1 MGQIAEVIRIRG
13 TVQGVGFRPT
23 VHRIATACQLRGD
36 VRNDGDGVL
45 VRAIGT
51 ASNLETFLTQLQRD
65 CPPLARI
72 TTIERHPLH
81 DRPPQADFQ
90 IVPSQTTTAHTSIP
104 ADAATCAHCL
114 AEVEDPLSRWYRYPF
129 TTCTHCGPRF
139 SLVQRIPYDRA
150 HTSMACFGLCPQC
163 QQEYQDIRD
172 RRFHAQPIA
181 CPTCGPQVALLDVTG
196 QPVEITAWSPLD
208 ALDAVA
214 QMLRQ
219 GAIVA
224 IKGVGGF
231 HLACDATNS
240 QAVQTLRQRKQRQ
253 VKPFALMMRDLAI
266 VERYCQISASERQVL
281 TQVAAPIVLLQVL
294 LQRHSQSA
302 ARPLAAEVAP
312 GLDRVGV
319 MLPYTPLH
327 HLICQS
333 LDRPIV
339 LTSGNASR
347 QPQVIDNQEALQ
359 QLQGIADYYLLHD
372 RAIVNRLDD
381 SVVQVVTDQPQ
392 FLRRARGYAPDPLP
406 LPLGFASTPSVVA
419 MGSELKTTLCFTRG
433 AEALL
438 SQHLGDL
445 EQEQTFTA
453 YQDTLD
459 RYLQLF
465 EHQPQVIAIDLHPDY
480 LSSKLGQDLA
490 AANGLPLVAVQ
501 HHHAHVAACMADNDL
516 ALSRAPVLGIVL
528 DGLGYGEDG
537 TLWGGEVLLA
547 DYNQYCRLASLQ
559 PIALLG
565 GAQAMHQ
572 PWRNTYAHLMY
583 ALGWEALADRYG
595 HLELVQWLAQKP
607 LVQLDRML
615 QRGLHSPLAS
625 SCGRLFD
632 AVAAAVGLCRDRA
645 SYEGQ
650 GAMQLETLARTGLD
664 LVGGQGYTWNLI
676 APAPTHPSALG
687 PEWVIDPT
695 SMWQELLVDLKVG
708 RSPPEIAAR
717 FHLGF
722 GQTLVQVVLALSQQ
736 HRFEQI
742 ALTGGVFQNRLLL
755 EQVGQQLRQLGFQVL
770 CHRRVPPNDGGLS
783 LGQAV
788 IAAARS
794 RAEED
799 RDRCV

>member
-36 VRNDGDGVL
+36 VCNDGDGVL
-45 VRAIGT
+45 VRVIGT
-51 ASNLETFLTQLQRD
+51 ATNLDTFVAQLQRD

-72 TTIERHPLH
+72 TTIERHPLN
-81 DRPPQADFQ
+81 DLPQQPDFQ
-90 IVPSQTTTAHTSIP
+90 IVPSQVTAAHTSIP

-114 AEVEDPLSRWYRYPF
+114 TEVWDPGSRWYRYPF

-150 HTSMACFGLCPQC
+150 HTSMAPFQLCSQC
-163 QQEYQDIRD
+163 QQEYQDISD

-181 CPTCGPQVALLDVTG
+181 CPACGPQVWLLDGAG
-196 QPVEITAWSPLD
+196 QPVDVTAWSALD

-231 HLACDATNS
+231 HLACDATHP
-240 QAVQTLRQRKQRQ
+240 QAVQTLRQRKQRDA
-253 VKPFALMMRDLAI
+253 KPLALMARDLATL
-266 VERYCQISASERQVL
+266 ERYCQVSAQERQLL
-281 TQVAAPIVLLQVL
+281 TQVAAPIVLL
-294 LQRHSQSA
+294 RCRRESA
-302 ARPLAAEVAP
+302 APPLAAEVAP

-327 HLICQS
+327 HLICQN

-339 LTSGNASR
+339 LTSGNACH
-347 QPQVIDNQEALQ
+347 QPQVIDNETALQ
-359 QLQGIADYYLLHD
+359 RLQGMADYYLLHD
-372 RAIVNRLDD
+372 RDILNRLDD
-381 SVVQVVTDQPQ
+381 SVVQVVADQPQ
-392 FLRRARGYAPDPLP
+392 ILRRARGYVPDPLP
-406 LPLGFASTPSVVA
+406 LPLGFAASPSVLA

-433 AEALL
+433 AEAIL

-445 EQEQTFTA
+445 AQVQNFTA
-453 YQDTLD
+453 YQETLD

-465 EHQPQVIAIDLHPDY
+465 EHQPQVIAIDRHPDY
-480 LSSKLGQDLA
+480 LSSKLGQALA
-490 AANGLPLVAVQ
+490 EANGLPLATVQ
-501 HHHAHVAACMADNDL
+501 HHHAHVAACMADNGL
-516 ALSRAPVLGIVL
+516 ALTSAPVLGIAL

-537 TLWGGEVLLA
+537 SLWGGEVLLA
-547 DYNQYCRLASLQ
+547 DYGQYRRLASLQ

-565 GAQAMHQ
+565 GTQAMVQ
-572 PWRNTYAHLMY
+572 PWRSTYAHLMH

-607 LVQLDRML
+607 RVQLDRML
-615 QRGLHSPLAS
+615 QQGLHSPLAS

-650 GAMQLETLARTGLD
+650 GAMQLEALARIGLD
-664 LVGGQGYTWNLI
+664 LVGGQGYAWDLI
-676 APAPTHPSALG
+676 SPVPTNSPALS

-695 SMWQELLVDLKVG
+695 PMWQELLADLQVG

-717 FHLGF
+717 FHLGC
-722 GQTLVQVVLALSQQ
+722 GQTLVQVVLNLSQQ
-736 HRFEQI
+736 HRFEQV

-755 EQVGQQLRQLGFQVL
+755 EQVSQRLRQLGFQVL
-770 CHRRVPPNDGGLS
+770 GHRRVPPNDGGLS
-783 LGQAV
+783 LGQAA

-794 RAEED
+794 HTEEG
-799 RDRCV
+799 RDRWV